1 MAQAGRPCYSPR
13 KVFFKRGTRPMQE
26 LHQIQIEP
34 LISRALEEDWGYGDW
49 TTDLCVPHDKQS
61 KAKIL
66 TREDIVVSGIDI
78 AREVFRRV
86 DASVSINSLVK
97 NGQRV
102 EAKTVLLEISGNAR
116 SILKS
121 ERVALNFLGRMCGIA
136 TTTRAFVDQLSGT
149 TCQLLDTRKNT
160 PGLRLIEKAATVTG
174 GARNHRVGLCDGV
187 IVKENHIRAAGG
199 IKAAVSRLLESLP
212 PTLKI
217 EVEVTNLDE
226 VHEALE
232 AGADIIM
239 LDNMS
244 VAEMAMAV
252 RTVRGKAKLEA
263 SGGVKL
269 ETVRQIAETGVD
281 FISTGSTIHSARWS
295 DLSMLFDR

>member
-1 MAQAGRPCYSPR
+1 
-13 KVFFKRGTRPMQE
+13 MQE
-26 LHQIQIEP
+26 LHQIQLEP
-34 LISRALEEDWGYGDW
+34 IITRALEEDWGYGDW
-49 TTDLCVPHDKQS
+49 TTDLCVPQDKQS
-61 KAKIL
+61 KARIL
-66 TREDIVVSGIDI
+66 TREDIVVSGVDV

-86 DASVSINSLVK
+86 DPKLDVKLLVK
-97 NGQRV
+97 NGQRI
-102 EAKTVLLEISGNAR
+102 EAKTVMIEVSGNAR

-136 TTTRAFVDQLSGT
+136 TVTRAFVDQLSGT
-149 TCQLLDTRKNT
+149 KCQLLDTRKTT
-160 PGLRLIEKAATVTG
+160 PGMRLIEKAATVTG

-199 IKAAVSRLLESLP
+199 IKPAVSRLLESLP

-226 VHEALE
+226 AQEAID

-244 VAEMAMAV
+244 VAEMTMAV
-252 RTVRGKAKLEA
+252 RTIRGRAKTEA

-269 ETVRQIAETGVD
+269 ETVRQIAESGVD
-281 FISTGSTIHSARWS
+281 FVSTGSTIHSARWS
-295 DLSMLFDR
+295 DLSMLFDK

>member
-1 MAQAGRPCYSPR
+1 MH
-13 KVFFKRGTRPMQE
+13 E
-26 LHQIQIEP
+26 LHRIQLEP
-34 LISRALEEDWGYGDW
+34 IITRALEEDWGYGDW
-49 TTDLCVPHDKQS
+49 TTDLCVPKDKES
-61 KAKIL
+61 RARII
-66 TREDIVVSGIDI
+66 TREDIAVSGVDV
-78 AREVFRRV
+78 ANEVFRRV
-86 DASVSINSLVK
+86 DPSLKVQQLVK

-102 EAKTVLLEISGNAR
+102 EGKTVMLEITGNAR

-136 TTTRAFVDQLSGT
+136 TATRAFVDQLSGT
-149 TCQLLDTRKNT
+149 KCQLLDTRKTT
-160 PGLRLIEKAATVTG
+160 PGMRLIEKAATVTG

-199 IKAAVSRLLESLP
+199 IKPAVSRLLESLP

-226 VHEALE
+226 VQEAID

-244 VAEMAMAV
+244 IAEMTMAV
-252 RTVRGKAKLEA
+252 RTIKGRAKTEA

-269 ETVRQIAETGVD
+269 DNVRQIAETGVD

-295 DLSMLFDR
+295 DLSMLFDK

>member
-1 MAQAGRPCYSPR
+1 
-13 KVFFKRGTRPMQE
+13 MQE
-26 LHQIQIEP
+26 LHQIQLEP
-34 LISRALEEDWGYGDW
+34 IITRALEEDWGYGDW
-49 TTDLCVPHDKQS
+49 TTDLCVPRDKQS
-61 KAKIL
+61 KARII
-66 TREDIVVSGIDI
+66 TREDIVVSGVDV

-86 DASVSINSLVK
+86 DPQLDVKLLVN
-97 NGQRV
+97 NGQKI
-102 EAKTVLLEISGNAR
+102 EAKTVMIEISGNAR

-136 TTTRAFVDQLSGT
+136 TVTRAFVDQLTGT
-149 TCQLLDTRKNT
+149 KCQLLDTRKTT
-160 PGLRLIEKAATVTG
+160 PGMRLIEKAATVTG

-199 IKAAVSRLLESLP
+199 IKPAVSRLLESLP

-226 VHEALE
+226 AQEAID

-252 RTVRGKAKLEA
+252 RTIKGRAKTEA

-269 ETVRQIAETGVD
+269 ETVRKIAESGVD
-281 FISTGSTIHSARWS
+281 FVSTGSTIHSARWS
-295 DLSMLFDR
+295 DLSMLFDK

>member
-1 MAQAGRPCYSPR
+1 MH
-13 KVFFKRGTRPMQE
+13 E
-26 LHQIQIEP
+26 LHRIQLEP
-34 LISRALEEDWGYGDW
+34 IITRALEEDWGYGDW
-49 TTDLCVPHDKQS
+49 TTDLCVPKDKES
-61 KAKIL
+61 KARII
-66 TREDIVVSGIDI
+66 TREDIVVSGVDV
-78 AREVFRRV
+78 AMDVFRRV
-86 DASVSINSLVK
+86 DPSLKVQQLVK
-97 NGQRV
+97 NGQKV
-102 EAKTVLLEISGNAR
+102 EGKTVMLEITGNAR

-136 TTTRAFVDQLSGT
+136 TATRAFVDQLSGT
-149 TCQLLDTRKNT
+149 KCQLLDTRKTT
-160 PGLRLIEKAATVTG
+160 PGMRLIEKAATVTG

-199 IKAAVSRLLESLP
+199 IKPAVSRLLESLP

-217 EVEVTNLDE
+217 EVEVTNLNE
-226 VHEALE
+226 VQEALD

-244 VAEMAMAV
+244 IAEMTMAV
-252 RTVRGKAKLEA
+252 RTINGRAKTEA

-269 ETVRQIAETGVD
+269 DTVRQIAETGVD

-295 DLSMLFDR
+295 DLSMLFDK

>member
-1 MAQAGRPCYSPR
+1 MHQ
-13 KVFFKRGTRPMQE
+13 
-26 LHQIQIEP
+26 LHDIQLDPI
-34 LISRALEEDWGYGDW
+34 ITRALEEDWGYGDW
-49 TTDLCVPHDKQS
+49 TTDLCVPADKMS
-61 KAKIL
+61 RARIIC
-66 TREDIVVSGIDI
+66 REDIVVAGLDV
-78 AREVFRRV
+78 AAAVMRKV
-86 DASVSINSLVK
+86 DPRLTVTIHANNGDRLASDAL
-97 NGQRV
+97 
-102 EAKTVLLEISGNAR
+102 LLEVAGHAR
-116 SILKS
+116 SILKA

-136 TTTRAFVDQLSGT
+136 TATRAFVDHLSGKK
-149 TCQLLDTRKNT
+149 CQLLDTRKTT
-160 PGLRLIEKAATVTG
+160 PGMRLIEKAATVIG

-199 IKAAVSRLLESLP
+199 IKPAVSRLLEALP

-217 EVEVTNLDE
+217 EVETTNLDE
-226 VHEALE
+226 VQEALD

-244 VAEMAMAV
+244 LAEMAMAV
-252 RTVRGKAKLEA
+252 RTVRGRAKLEA

-269 ETVRQIAETGVD
+269 ETVRKIAETGVD

>member
-1 MAQAGRPCYSPR
+1 MH
-13 KVFFKRGTRPMQE
+13 E
-26 LHQIQIEP
+26 LHQIQIEA
-34 LISRALEEDWGYGDW
+34 LVTRALEEDWGYGDW
-49 TTDLCVPHDKQS
+49 TTDLCVPQDKQAR
-61 KAKIL
+61 AKII

-78 AREVFRRV
+78 ARDVFRRV
-86 DASVSINSLVK
+86 DPNVTFTTPVK
-97 NGQRV
+97 NGQKV
-102 EAKTVLLEISGNAR
+102 PAKTVLIEVFGNAR

-136 TTTRAFVDQLSGT
+136 TTTRGFVDQLSGT
-149 TCQLLDTRKNT
+149 KCQLLDTRKTT

-199 IKAAVSRLLESLP
+199 IKPAVARLQESLP

-217 EVEVTNLDE
+217 EVEATNLDE

-244 VAEMAMAV
+244 IAEMAMAV
-252 RTVRGKAKLEA
+252 RTVRGRAKLEA
-263 SGGVKL
+263 SGGVKI

>member
-1 MAQAGRPCYSPR
+1 
-13 KVFFKRGTRPMQE
+13 MQE
-26 LHQIQIEP
+26 LHQIQLEP
-34 LISRALEEDWGYGDW
+34 IITRALEEDWGYGDW

-61 KAKIL
+61 KARII
-66 TREDIVVSGIDI
+66 TREDIVVSGVDV

-86 DASVSINSLVK
+86 DPKLDVRLLVQ
-97 NGQRV
+97 NAQRI
-102 EAKTVLLEISGNAR
+102 EAKTVMIEVTGNAR

-136 TTTRAFVDQLSGT
+136 TVTRAFVDQLAGT
-149 TCQLLDTRKNT
+149 KCQLLDTRKTT

-199 IKAAVSRLLESLP
+199 IKPAVSRLLESLP

-226 VHEALE
+226 VQEAID

-252 RTVRGKAKLEA
+252 RTIKGRAKSEA
-263 SGGVKL
+263 SGGVKI
-269 ETVRQIAETGVD
+269 ETVRQIAESGVD

-295 DLSMLFDR
+295 DLSMLFDK

>member
-1 MAQAGRPCYSPR
+1 
-13 KVFFKRGTRPMQE
+13 MQE
-26 LHQIQIEP
+26 LHQIQLEP
-34 LISRALEEDWGYGDW
+34 IITRALEEDWGYGDW
-49 TTDLCVPHDKQS
+49 TTDLCVPQEKQS
-61 KAKIL
+61 KARIV
-66 TREDIVVSGIDI
+66 TREDIVVSGVDV
-78 AREVFRRV
+78 ALEVFRRV
-86 DASVSINSLVK
+86 DPDLNVKLLVK
-97 NGQRV
+97 NGQRI
-102 EAKTVLLEISGNAR
+102 EAKTVLLEVTGNAR

-136 TTTRAFVDQLSGT
+136 TVTRAFVDQLSGT
-149 TCQLLDTRKNT
+149 TCQLLDTRKTT

-199 IKAAVSRLLESLP
+199 IKPAVSRLLEALP

-226 VHEALE
+226 VQEAID

-244 VAEMAMAV
+244 LAEMAMAV
-252 RTVRGKAKLEA
+252 RTIKGRAKTEA

-269 ETVRQIAETGVD
+269 ETVRQIAESGVD

-295 DLSMLFDR
+295 DLSMLFDK